1 MLTVPSAV
9 SVSTAEAL
17 DGMEREEVSRTRHRA
32 SLIIQSAVRGRL
44 AATLA
49 FAAASGTRRS
59 GAAAV
64 RTSLKRGALGRT
76 PRAFE
81 VEDEKEE
88 DEKGEDGSENEEKG
102 KKGGRSPGAE
112 SVSGEKEGGKGGGEG
127 ISKGGSGTRDGDGG
141 GEEGARGRDA
151 VMSLLTIF
159 ADLSAGSGTG
169 GGMFGLRQFMVR
181 LKSDTAIKEYLNL
194 GRADG
199 RDAFRRM
206 RGTSPTVDW
215 ARFSAFFLAIP
226 QVAARERRGG
236 GAARGSGGDQ
246 KDRHRASKAAGK
258 DAALTRR
265 EKGKPGKPA
274 APAAPVRGEM
284 AKAGG
289 GGAATKR
296 DSGVA
301 PPTRTTRLSSAR
313 GTKGTKGAKRGLKG
327 VGIRMKRRKSQDA
340 LRQEAQ
346 LDMMQRSLREGTRS
360 GKLQQDELG
369 ADNAG
374 TRKGQTRPAPSRKL
388 R

>member
-1 MLTVPSAV
+1 
-9 SVSTAEAL
+9 
-17 DGMEREEVSRTRHRA
+17 MEREEVSRTRHRA

-64 RTSLKRGALGRT
+64 TADPVDVDDTSTKLSTSLKRGASGGT
-76 PRAFE
+76 PRRFE
-81 VEDEKEE
+81 GEDEKEE
-88 DEKGEDGSENEEKG
+88 DEKEEDENENEEKE
-102 KKGGRSPGAE
+102 KKGGRSPWAE
-112 SVSGEKEGGKGGGEG
+112 SVSGEKEGGEGGDEG
-127 ISKGGSGTRDGDGG
+127 IGKGDSGTRDGDGG
-141 GEEGARGRDA
+141 GEEGARGRDD

-215 ARFSAFFLAIP
+215 TRFSAFFLAIP

-246 KDRHRASKAAGK
+246 KDRRASKASGK
-258 DAALTRR
+258 DAAPTRR
-265 EKGKPGKPA
+265 EKAGKPA
-274 APAAPVRGEM
+274 APFRGEK

-296 DSGVA
+296 GSGVG
-301 PPTRTTRLSSAR
+301 PPTRATRTSSAR
-313 GTKGTKGAKRGLKG
+313 GTKGAKGAKGAKGGIKG
-327 VGIRMKRRKSQDA
+327 VGVQMKRRKSQDA

-346 LDMMQRSLREGTRS
+346 LDMMQRSLREGTS
-360 GKLQQDELG
+360 SKKQQQIELG

-374 TRKGQTRPAPSRKL
+374 TRKGQMRPAPSRKL